1 MFSLRR
7 KGKIMKIALINENS
21 QAAKNEIIYN
31 SLKKSVEPLG
41 HEVLNFGMYSADDE
55 AQLTYVMNGLLAAIL
70 LNSGAADFVVTGCGT
85 GEGAML
91 ALNSFPGVL
100 CGHVTSP
107 LDAYLFGQV
116 NNGNAIA
123 MPFAQGFGWGAELNL
138 DYTFEKL
145 FSEEMGGGYPK
156 ERAVPEQANKKILDE
171 VKKVTHQDIMYIL
184 KNIDQDF
191 LKKTVSGEKFSE
203 LFFPNCKNAEI
214 AEYIK
219 GIIG

>member
-1 MFSLRR
+1 M
-7 KGKIMKIALINENS
+7 KKMKIALINENS

-31 SLKKSVEPLG
+31 SLKNTVEPMG

-55 AQLTYVMNGLLAAIL
+55 TQLTYVMNGLLAAIL
-70 LNSGAADFVVTGCGT
+70 LNSKAVDFVVTGCGT

-116 NNGNAIA
+116 NDGNAIA

-145 FSEEMGGGYPK
+145 FSTEMGGGYPK
-156 ERAVPEQANKKILDE
+156 ERVVPEQRNKKILDE
-171 VKKVTHQDIMYIL
+171 VKKITHHDIMYVL
-184 KNIDQDF
+184 ENIDQDF
-191 LKKTVSGEKFSE
+191 LKTTVSSEKFKE
-203 LFFPNCKNAEI
+203 LFFANCQVPEI
-214 AEYIK
+214 ADYIK
-219 GIIG
+219 KVIGE

>member
-1 MFSLRR
+1 
-7 KGKIMKIALINENS
+7 MKIALINENS

-31 SLKKSVEPLG
+31 SLKNTVEPMG

-55 AQLTYVMNGLLAAIL
+55 TQLTYVMNGLLAAIL
-70 LNSGAADFVVTGCGT
+70 LNSKAVDFVVTGCGT

-116 NNGNAIA
+116 NDGNAIA

-138 DYTFEKL
+138 DSTFEKL
-145 FSEEMGGGYPK
+145 FSTEMGGGYPK
-156 ERAVPEQANKKILDE
+156 ERVVPEQRNKKILDE
-171 VKKVTHQDIMYIL
+171 VKKITHHDIMYVL
-184 KNIDQDF
+184 ENIDQDF
-191 LKKTVSGEKFSE
+191 LKTTVSGEKFKE
-203 LFFPNCKNAEI
+203 LFFANCQVPEI
-214 AEYIK
+214 ADYIK
-219 GIIG
+219 KVIGE

>member
-1 MFSLRR
+1 
-7 KGKIMKIALINENS
+7 MKIALINENS

-31 SLKKSVEPLG
+31 SLKNTVEPMG

-55 AQLTYVMNGLLAAIL
+55 TQLTYVMNGLLAAIL
-70 LNSGAADFVVTGCGT
+70 LNSKAVDFVVTGCGA

-116 NNGNAIA
+116 NDGNAIA

-145 FSEEMGGGYPK
+145 FSTEMGGGYPK
-156 ERAVPEQANKKILDE
+156 ERVVPEQRNKKILDE
-171 VKKVTHQDIMYIL
+171 VKKITHHDIMYVL
-184 KNIDQDF
+184 ENIDQDF
-191 LKKTVSGEKFSE
+191 LKTTVSGEKFKE
-203 LFFPNCKNAEI
+203 LFFANCQVPEI
-214 AEYIK
+214 ADYIK
-219 GIIG
+219 KVISE

>member
-1 MFSLRR
+1 M
-7 KGKIMKIALINENS
+7 KKMKIALINENS

-31 SLKKSVEPLG
+31 SLKNTVEPMG

-55 AQLTYVMNGLLAAIL
+55 TQLTYVMNGLLAAIL
-70 LNSGAADFVVTGCGT
+70 LNSKAVDFVVTGCGT

-116 NNGNAIA
+116 NDGNAIA

-145 FSEEMGGGYPK
+145 FSTEMGGGYPK
-156 ERAVPEQANKKILDE
+156 ERVVPEQRNKKILDE
-171 VKKVTHQDIMYIL
+171 VKKITHHDIMYVL
-184 KNIDQDF
+184 ENIDQDF
-191 LKKTVSGEKFSE
+191 LKTTVSGEKFKE
-203 LFFPNCKNAEI
+203 LFFANCQVPEI
-214 AEYIK
+214 ADYIK
-219 GIIG
+219 KVISE